1 MKQENGQGEF
11 GQELTEVAPSRHQ
24 QKRLVYASEAPLEEE
39 DLDKQNRAISTER
52 QRFTRSNT
60 VYTEAR
66 VTVKHERY
74 NRLQHRPHDTKNT
87 TKTSKEH

>member
-24 QKRLVYASEAPLEEE
+24 QKRLAYASGAPLEE
-39 DLDKQNRAISTER
+39 DLDQQNRAISTER
-52 QRFTRSNT
+52 QRFTHSND

-74 NRLQHRPHDTKNT
+74 NRLQHRPHDTKDT
-87 TKTSKEH
+87 SKTSKEH